1 MAEIGA
7 SRPCIVC
14 GEGTMI
20 WSVVPVR
27 NGDFVD
33 PYAPEPAFAEP
44 AADYLAWVCDTCGS
58 EERSEDAIAL

>member
-1 MAEIGA
+1 
-7 SRPCIVC
+7 
-14 GEGTMI
+14 MI